1 MNHGNNSSVS
11 RRHSLGSREHVTET
25 KSDLREQVLRVQH
38 MVDHLQEEKRSL
50 VYHLQIAQETKTQLQ
65 QQLYGDKS
73 EEIIATLN
81 RLARRTQQVQRIT
94 EGIKK
99 ETQWVRQTCRELMT
113 GMARIV
119 EVMTEEGG
127 GL

>member
-1 MNHGNNSSVS
+1 
-11 RRHSLGSREHVTET
+11 
-25 KSDLREQVLRVQH
+25 